1 MLNSKERA
9 KLRSYASKL
18 DATVIIGKDGLNDN
32 VLTLI
37 KKGLESKELVKVSVL
52 DSAELSAKDYLI
64 ESSEKLGAEQVCS
77 IGRKFCLYKYSTKK
91 GVKHIEF

>member
-9 KLRSYASKL
+9 KLRSLASKL

-32 VLTLI
+32 IITLI
-37 KKGLESKELVKVSVL
+37 DKGLDAKELVKVSVL
-52 DSAELSAKDYLI
+52 DSAELSAKEYLI
-64 ESSEKLGAEQVCS
+64 ESSEKLNAEQVCS
-77 IGRKFCLYKYSTKK
+77 IGRKFSLYRYSTKK